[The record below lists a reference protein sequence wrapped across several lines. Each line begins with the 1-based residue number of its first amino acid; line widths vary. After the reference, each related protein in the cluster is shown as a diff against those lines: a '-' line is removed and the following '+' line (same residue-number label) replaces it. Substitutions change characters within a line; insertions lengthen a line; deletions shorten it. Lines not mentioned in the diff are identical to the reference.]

1 MAANNNEQMANAGA
15 GEEVRQE
22 ELEVVESFDE
32 MELRDSILRGI
43 YSIGFEEPSPIQKV
57 AIKAFSKGRDLI
69 AQAQSGTGKTG
80 AFSISTLQKIDPSL
94 RKPQAIILSPTREL
108 ADQTNQVITQIGEMD
123 NIRTMLAIGGTQLSE
138 NISSLKGGAQIV
150 IGTTGR
156 IIDLCQRGYLQMGDV
171 HTLVIDEADEML
183 AEGFKEQVRVLFGFL
198 SDKCQIALFSAT
210 MDPEVVELTQHFM
223 NSPTRILMN
232 KEMVTLDGI
241 VQYHVYCEQD
251 ANKFAVIDDLY
262 NRLNSAQTIIFCN
275 SKQRVKDLESYLQER
290 QHSTCVIHG
299 DMSTQERRD
308 IIKHF
313 RSGGSRILIASDLV
327 ARGIDIQ
334 GIGCT
339 INFDIPYKFPN
350 YIHRIGRAGR
360 FGRKG
365 ITINLTTKKSQETL
379 KKLEDYWKCEIRR
392 LPSNFEEEFRRILG

>member
-1 MAANNNEQMANAGA
+1 MAANNNEQIVNAGA
-15 GEEVRQE
+15 GGEVNQV
-22 ELEVVESFDE
+22 ELEVIDSFDE

-57 AIKAFSKGRDLI
+57 AIKAFGNGRDLI

-80 AFSISTLQKIDPSL
+80 AFSIATLQKIDPSL

-156 IIDLCQRGYLQMGDV
+156 IIDLCQRGYLQMTDV

-275 SKQRVKDLESYLQER
+275 SKQRVKDLDSYLRER

-299 DMSTQERRD
+299 DMTTQERRE